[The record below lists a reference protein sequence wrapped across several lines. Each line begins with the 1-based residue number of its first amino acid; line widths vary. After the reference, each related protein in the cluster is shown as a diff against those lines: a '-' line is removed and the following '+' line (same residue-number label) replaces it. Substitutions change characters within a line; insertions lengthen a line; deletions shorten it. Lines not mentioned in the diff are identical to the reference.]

1 MRLRSHIILFGMMVI
16 LGYAASLLWVFPGE
30 FHPLTPHHPDGY
42 VPVGLLARPAL
53 EIASW
58 PRPVM
63 VLFLRTA
70 GYLGVGHALRLP
82 IVAGDGRAL
91 PARSCHS

>member
-1 MRLRSHIILFGMMVI
+1 MSLRSHIVLFSTMVI
-16 LGYAASLLWVFPGE
+16 LVYAASLMWVFPGE

-42 VPVGLLARPAL
+42 VPVGLLSRPML

-70 GYLGVGHALRLP
+70 
-82 IVAGDGRAL
+82 
-91 PARSCHS
+91 